1 MRALS
6 LVALLVLPSLA
17 RAADDAPVAVVLVP
31 AEQRVKEGKA
41 MAACQ
46 AELGDLKKGNV
57 TLSVPVAIAIVA
69 GVLVA
74 GAAAGTAVTLAATKP
89 KP

>member
-1 MRALS
+1 MRALV
-6 LVALLVLPSLA
+6 LIALLLAPLA

-31 AEQRVKEGKA
+31 AEQRVREGKA

-46 AELGDLKKGNV
+46 GELADLKRGNV

-74 GAAAGTAVTLAATKP
+74 GAAAGAAVAVAAGP
-89 KP
+89 KR